1 MGTSFIKF
9 HVTYFLTV
17 IRIGEGPA
25 CPDGVSGASDE
36 ILQAYMLR
44 NYELFKDLNISNGWC
59 SVGKGKQIIPGSII
73 GKQKDICICS
83 PLSNIGSNSFLSTT
97 ASPKISSSPST
108 VEICPDFVVEPSN
121 TRIEVSSYYLQ
132 RDGPSNGVCADKNK
146 ILWVIDGSVAN
157 LLSKCVCVERPNL
170 PGQFFQTK

>member
-97 ASPKISSSPST
+97 ASPTTSFPPST
-108 VEICPDFVVEPSN
+108 VEICPDFVLDPSR
-121 TRIEVSSYYLQ
+121 TIIETSSYVLKQ
-132 RDGPSNGVCADKNK
+132 EGPSSGVCADKNK
-146 ILWVIDGSVAN
+146 IVWVIDGSAAN
-157 LLSKCVCVERPNL
+157 LPSKCVCIESIL
-170 PGQFFQTK
+170 PG